1 MENKQ
6 EIFTKKQ
13 FKTKIKSA
21 SVTDNGLVL
30 KLVVPFTEMM
40 PIIPTIAESIGTVI
54 DFEYTLPQGNLLNVM
69 EWKNPNQTEL
79 ELDPQLN
86 KTKDQDNEENK

>member
-13 FKTKIKSA
+13 FKAEVKSA
-21 SVTDNGLVL
+21 NVTDGGLAL

-40 PIIPTIAESIGTVI
+40 AIIPTIAESIGTVI
-54 DFEYTLPQGNLLNVM
+54 DFEYILPQGNLLNVVSW
-69 EWKNPNQTEL
+69 EGKEQTSL
-79 ELDPQLN
+79 DIDPQLN
-86 KTKDQDNEENK
+86 KTKDRDTEE

>member
-13 FKTKIKSA
+13 FKAEVKSA
-21 SVTDNGLVL
+21 NVTDGGLAL

-40 PIIPTIAESIGTVI
+40 AIIPTIAENIGTVI
-54 DFEYTLPQGNLLNVM
+54 DFEYTLPQGNLLNVVS
-69 EWKNPNQTEL
+69 WQGQDQTSL
-79 ELDPQLN
+79 DIDPQLN
-86 KTKDQDNEENK
+86 KTKDRDLEE